1 MVMRK
6 FLYVALNI
14 YEGIFMCELNIY
26 KAIFRCEASA
36 NIVFV

>member
-6 FLYVALNI
+6 FLYVSLYI

-26 KAIFRCEASA
+26 QAIFY
-36 NIVFV
+36 V